1 MVLNNHIKSNL
12 DSIAHFFTM
21 MNLTKGCSSERIYW
35 FNDSR
40 GEFML
45 FSDYSN
51 YKDKKPIISFEIF
64 PPKTEKGYDNLKNE
78 LSELAALNPDFIT
91 VTYGAM
97 GTTREKTLDI
107 ASLIKNHFG
116 IESACHLT
124 CVGATKKEL
133 DIILQRINDAGVRNI
148 VALRGDPPEGQQT
161 FVKPEDG
168 YSYGNELVEHI
179 RDFEA
184 RTGNKGHFGIAVAGY
199 PEKHVEARELA
210 TDLVNLKRK
219 VDAGAD
225 VVITQLFFN
234 NDFYFDYVKRARDIG
249 VTVPIIPGIMPILSA
264 KQISRITSMC
274 GATIPGELKEKLD
287 AAIDDDNKARDIG
300 IELCIQQSK
309 ELLSQGVPGIH
320 FYVLNKSS
328 HMIRI
333 MDALSDD
340 LQNLRA

>member
-1 MVLNNHIKSNL
+1 M
-12 DSIAHFFTM
+12 
-21 MNLTKGCSSERIYW
+21 TKGSSSERIYW
-35 FNDSR
+35 FKKSR
-40 GEFML
+40 GEIML
-45 FSDYSN
+45 FSGYSK
-51 YKDKKPIISFEIF
+51 YEEKKPIISFEIF

-78 LSELAALNPDFIT
+78 LSQLAALNPDFIT

-133 DIILQRINDAGVRNI
+133 DVILQQIDDAGVRNI
-148 VALRGDPPEGQQT
+148 VALRGDPPEGEQT
-161 FVKPEDG
+161 FIKPEDG

-179 RDFEA
+179 RNFEE
-184 RTGNKGHFGIAVAGY
+184 RTSKANHFGIAVAGY

-225 VVITQLFFN
+225 VIITQLFFN
-234 NDFYFDYVKRARDIG
+234 NDFYFDYVERVRSIG
-249 VTVPIIPGIMPILSA
+249 VTVPIVPGIMPILSA
-264 KQISRITSMC
+264 RQIKRITSMC
-274 GATIPGELKEKLD
+274 GTSIPAELKQKLD
-287 AAIDDDNKARDIG
+287 AAIDDDDKARDIG

-309 ELLSQGVPGIH
+309 ELLSKGVPGIH

-333 MDALSDD
+333 MDELSED
-340 LQNLRA
+340 LQKLKA

>member
-1 MVLNNHIKSNL
+1 MIVNNHIKSNL
-12 DSIAHFFTM
+12 DPKGNLYVLI
-21 MNLTKGCSSERIYW
+21 NLTKPCSSERIYW
-35 FNDSR
+35 FKKYR

-51 YKDKKPIISFEIF
+51 TKNKKPLISFEIF

-78 LSELAALNPDFIT
+78 LSQLAALKPDFIT

-97 GTTREKTLDI
+97 GTTRDKTLDI

-124 CVGATKKEL
+124 CVGATKSEL
-133 DIILQRINDAGVRNI
+133 DIILQHINDAGVKNI
-148 VALRGDPPEGQQT
+148 VALRGDPPEGQKT
-161 FVKPEDG
+161 FIRPEDG

-179 RDFEA
+179 RNFEA
-184 RTGNKGHFGIAVAGY
+184 RASNINRFGIAVAGY
-199 PEKHVEARELA
+199 PEKHVEAQELT
-210 TDLVNLKRK
+210 TDLANLKRK

-225 VVITQLFFN
+225 VIITQLFFN
-234 NDFYFDYVKRARDIG
+234 NDFYFDYVDRARDIG

-264 KQISRITSMC
+264 KQINRITSMC
-274 GATIPGELKEKLD
+274 GTTIPEELKARLD

-309 ELLSQGVPGIH
+309 DLLSKGVPGIH

-333 MDALSDD
+333 MDELSDD
-340 LQNLRA
+340 LQKLKA

>member
-1 MVLNNHIKSNL
+1 MILNNHLKSNL
-12 DSIAHFFTM
+12 DSIGHFFALI
-21 MNLTKGCSSERIYW
+21 NLTKGCSSERIYW
-35 FNDSR
+35 FKKSR

-45 FSDYSN
+45 FSDYSE
-51 YKDKKPIISFEIF
+51 YEDKKPIISFEIF

-78 LSELAALNPDFIT
+78 LSQLAALNPDFIT

-97 GTTREKTLDI
+97 GTTREKTLEI

-116 IESACHLT
+116 VESACHLT

-133 DIILQRINDAGVRNI
+133 DIILQQIDDAGVRNI
-148 VALRGDPPEGQQT
+148 VALRGDPPQGEET
-161 FVKPEDG
+161 FIKPEDG

-179 RDFEA
+179 RNFEA
-184 RTGNKGHFGIAVAGY
+184 RTSNTNHFGIAVAGY

-210 TDLVNLKRK
+210 TDLANLKRK

-225 VVITQLFFN
+225 VIITQLFFN
-234 NDFYFDYVKRARDIG
+234 NDFYFDYVKSVRDIG
-249 VTVPIIPGIMPILSA
+249 VTVPIVPGIMPILSA

-274 GATIPGELKEKLD
+274 GTSIPAELKQKLD
-287 AAIDDDNKARDIG
+287 AAIDDDDKARDIG
-300 IELCIQQSK
+300 IELCIKQSK
-309 ELLSQGVPGIH
+309 ELLSKGVPGIH

-333 MDALSDD
+333 MDELSDD
-340 LQNLRA
+340 LQKLKA